1 MCVLVCEHMCRLE
14 ETIMCPAL
22 STLLFEIIISQLSLE
37 LIVFGAMTVARKGQW
52 LSCLSYFNVENPR
65 IPSKHDCSGK
75 LLNCS
80 ELPVDDHITH
90 QSSLDSRMKRHTQAV

>member
-37 LIVFGAMTVARKGQW
+37 LIVFGAMTVARKGQ
-52 LSCLSYFNVENPR
+52 
-65 IPSKHDCSGK
+65 
-75 LLNCS
+75 
-80 ELPVDDHITH
+80 
-90 QSSLDSRMKRHTQAV
+90 